1 MAVTQ
6 TEEQFATVGEIELAY
21 ETFGRPGDPA
31 VLLIMGLGA
40 QMIFWPEEL
49 CERLAQAGQN
59 QAPQRRLGSATPHFV
74 IRFDNRDAGR
84 STVLDYYGPPDV
96 RRVAAGELEAPYL
109 LQHMADD
116 AVGLLD
122 HLGIERAHV
131 AGASL
136 GGMIAQRVAID
147 HPERVLTLASIMS
160 TTGDRGVGHP
170 TPEAMAVLMSAPP
183 TDRDGYVES
192 TLAARAVIGSKPPD
206 EIRTRELAERSFD
219 RGYHPEGTARQ
230 LAAVM
235 ASPDRAPEL
244 REIAAP
250 TVVIHGSDDALIGVS
265 GGEATAA
272 AIPGAELV
280 VIDGMGHDL
289 PPRFLDPIV
298 AALTANFARAT
309 PPGA

>member
-1 MAVTQ
+1 MTVTQ
-6 TEEQFATVGEIELAY
+6 TGEQFATVGEIELAY
-21 ETFGRPGDPA
+21 ETFGRPDDPP

-40 QMIFWPEEL
+40 QMIFWPDEL
-49 CERLAQAGQN
+49 CEKLAQAGY
-59 QAPQRRLGSATPHFV
+59 FV
-74 IRFDNRDAGR
+74 IRFDNRDTGR
-84 STVLDYYGPPDV
+84 STVLGHTPPDL
-96 RRVAAGELEAPYL
+96 RRVAAGDAEAPYL
-109 LQHMADD
+109 LQHMAAD

-122 HLGIERAHV
+122 HLEIERAHV
-131 AGASL
+131 VGASL

-147 HPERVLTLASIMS
+147 HPERVLSLASIMS

-170 TPEAMAVLMSAPP
+170 TPEAMAVLMTAPP
-183 TDRDGYVES
+183 TDRDGYVAS
-192 TLAARAVIGSKPPD
+192 TVAARAVIGSQPPD
-206 EIRTRELAERSFD
+206 EARARDLAERSFD
-219 RGYHPEGTARQ
+219 RGYHPDGTARQ
-230 LAAVM
+230 FAAIM

-244 REIAAP
+244 REIEAP
-250 TVVIHGSDDALIGVS
+250 TVVIHGADDALIGVS

-289 PPRFLDPIV
+289 PPRFLDGIV